1 MNLDEIRDTL
11 FQSMEEQKAADLA
24 ANETN
29 YRLGQQKIMYNNDA
43 RGTLYSGQ
51 PTWERAQL
59 AADNNSNIAKI
70 DQSYM
75 DKKLDVWNNI
85 TNTLDQINS
94 YNKAAAAMAAST
106 KAASSVSSATSSG
119 QSYLDFY
126 NSLTGGK

>member
-11 FQSMEEQKAADLA
+11 FQSMDEQRAADLA

-51 PTWERAQL
+51 PTWERANL
-59 AADNNSNIAKI
+59 AADNNSNITKI
-70 DQSYM
+70 NNDYLN
-75 DKKLDVWNNI
+75 KKLDVWNNI

-94 YNKAAAAMAAST
+94 YNKAAAAMIAST
-106 KAASSVSSATSSG
+106 KAVSSATSSG
-119 QSYLDFY
+119 QSFLELY
-126 NSLTGGK
+126 NSLSGGK